1 MFCGTER
8 CCHVPFSLQGFF
20 ADAPWRHV
28 PPERQG
34 EILIEP
40 LYPRGGLHGGSPGA
54 GDAKISKLAALA
66 AARKKKENEN
76 HISLESQGSI
86 ASVAML
92 ERLDTRTL
100 SADASDLKE
109 PASSGPD
116 TRSVAAQLQPTRQG
130 RKYHSKRRDL
140 SPTASPG
147 KETPK
152 ETPPRASE
160 CGNPAKEATPRSSP
174 RAAPSTFA
182 KTMFGD
188 AQVPLS
194 SVMPP
199 IQSLALSFPRH
210 SGAKAKSDPFAG
222 PSPDDVVAKAQSSS
236 KGSARKGEAK

>member
-66 AARKKKENEN
+66 AARKQKENEN

-109 PASSGPD
+109 PASSLPD
-116 TRSVAAQLQPTRQG
+116 TRSVAAQSQPTRQG

-152 ETPPRASE
+152 EPPPRASE

-188 AQVPLS
+188 AQVPFS

-199 IQSLALSFPRH
+199 IQSLALSFPRN